1 MLARLLLLFHSF
13 TSLALCCPF
22 LDLFALAF
30 LSSESKL
37 DAPHSK
43 LKSKSKEAFA
53 RLLGVGVGDAEGTLD
68 VELVKY
74 ADHDVVRNVMKSE
87 ASEDLKAKAK
97 EVTAKLRAVELESIQ
112 DYVAESENLSQ
123 LHAQIEGCDEVLGSM
138 EKLLSGFKDH
148 LGKIGGEMKAR
159 VARPRFELRNRKRP
173 PIEGTPTVDFDGV
186 PGDVGRG
193 RAQKKRHRRAHF
205 ALRAEPLRRG
215 VFGQHLQNLLHL
227 GGIVLEST

>member
-1 MLARLLLLFHSF
+1 MPKFLASKGI
-13 TSLALCCPF
+13 TKVIAAALNLPERKAGD
-22 LDLFALAF
+22 LDNATGAG
-30 LSSESKL
+30 
-37 DAPHSK
+37 DADE
-43 LKSKSKEAFA
+43 EAFA
-53 RLLGVGVGDAEGTLD
+53 RLLGVGAGDAEGTLD

-148 LGKIGGEMKAR
+148 LGKIGGEIKSLQEQSVEMSVKLSNRKLANALLGDFAHQITLPPDLIRAVCEDEVDAGYVKHR
-159 VARPRFELRNRKRP
+159 VAFVRADGAHHDLHCPPRHSDWQER
-173 PIEGTPTVDFDGV
+173 
-186 PGDVGRG
+186 
-193 RAQKKRHRRAHF
+193 
-205 ALRAEPLRRG
+205 
-215 VFGQHLQNLLHL
+215 
-227 GGIVLEST
+227 